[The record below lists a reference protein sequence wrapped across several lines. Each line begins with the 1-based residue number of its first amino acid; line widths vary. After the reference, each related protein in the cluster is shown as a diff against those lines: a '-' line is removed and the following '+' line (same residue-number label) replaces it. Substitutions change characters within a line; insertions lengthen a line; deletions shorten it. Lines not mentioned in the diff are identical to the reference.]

1 MQTVSSVRLFH
12 FLPQIP
18 IFLSLFCV
26 HGSFFMAIVF
36 SHWSLHTVDH
46 IENTRTSFQFSDLF
60 FFRTSVLHMTR
71 LTRKKS
77 TYTPKMLFE
86 VKRKI
91 QRNKTN
97 KIHLGI
103 VAFAERFTAIK
114 KNVLFIVTY
123 RNVCVCSILSIV
135 LFSVVVHV
143 HYIYIYWLLTFF
155 SATWN
160 VLAGCVC
167 VCATVDIRC
176 LHIVSEIIVVIRN
189 NQHQVIII
197 IIINT
202 VPKKHQTKRRNKL
215 HVLLPSK
222 CLRFHDIQNRM
233 KDQQQRNENEE
244 VNNGFWVMLL
254 SIFE

>member
-123 RNVCVCSILSIV
+123 PNVCVCSILSIV

-143 HYIYIYWLLTFF
+143 HYIYIYWLLGYLKCTR
-155 SATWN
+155 W
-160 VLAGCVC
+160 LCVC
-167 VCATVDIRC
+167 VCY
-176 LHIVSEIIVVIRN
+176 
-189 NQHQVIII
+189 
-197 IIINT
+197 
-202 VPKKHQTKRRNKL
+202 RRY
-215 HVLLPSK
+215 
-222 CLRFHDIQNRM
+222 
-233 KDQQQRNENEE
+233 
-244 VNNGFWVMLL
+244 
-254 SIFE
+254 

>member
-1 MQTVSSVRLFH
+1 MKSPKNRNIPHWIRSATNVIVLSEIKTTLKKKSNRSERENWNKYIRHNKHTTKMNHRRNLQINCFTFGIIWLIGYANGKFCSTFSFSSSNSDFSISLLCARL
-12 FLPQIP
+12 
-18 IFLSLFCV
+18 
-26 HGSFFMAIVF
+26 FFMAIVF

-123 RNVCVCSILSIV
+123 PNVCVCSILSIV

-160 VLAGCVC
+160 VLTGCVC
-167 VCATVDIRC
+167 Y
-176 LHIVSEIIVVIRN
+176 
-189 NQHQVIII
+189 
-197 IIINT
+197 
-202 VPKKHQTKRRNKL
+202 RRY
-215 HVLLPSK
+215 
-222 CLRFHDIQNRM
+222 
-233 KDQQQRNENEE
+233 
-244 VNNGFWVMLL
+244 
-254 SIFE
+254 